1 MEGFVVF
8 DYAKRYP
15 EAIEAMGGWI
25 AEGKLK
31 SQEQIEDGIE
41 NFPQVLLKLF
51 EGGNFGKL
59 ILRNTG
65 AF

>member
-8 DYAKRYP
+8 DYAHRFN
-15 EAIEAMGGWI
+15 EAYAAMGGWL

-31 SQEQIEDGIE
+31 SREQIEDGVDQ
-41 NFPQVLLKLF
+41 FPSVLLMLF

-59 ILRNTG
+59 IIRNTD